1 LEQTENST
9 LSNSLYSHQY
19 DGTVI
24 HKSCLQCLQNRRKQN
39 RTLKEITQ
47 CELLR
52 SKNFLMNLKRD
63 KKLTPGLLP
72 AIVFQL
78 QKNVNNFT
86 NIILKV
92 AT

>member
-1 LEQTENST
+1 VSSESKET
-9 LSNSLYSHQY
+9 
-19 DGTVI
+19 
-24 HKSCLQCLQNRRKQN
+24 KQN
-39 RTLKEITQ
+39 PERNNTMRTVTFQE
-47 CELLR
+47 
-52 SKNFLMNLKRD
+52 FLMNLKRD

-78 QKNVNNFT
+78 PKNVNNFT